1 MFNTRPKKIAL
12 VLGGG
17 GARGV
22 AHIGILKVFEREDIK
37 VDLVVGTSMG
47 SVVGAA
53 YSLGFPSTV
62 MEKRATTLSWTDLFD
77 PTIPAMGLIEGAK
90 MRNVINEMLE
100 GKTFIDTKI
109 PLAVVTTD
117 IEKAEE
123 VVYTSGPLVKLVLA
137 SSSWPGLYN
146 PIKHDNRLLVDGGIK
161 NSVPVSIARSLGADF
176 IIACDVGFCVTKDVE
191 IKNAMRMMLQSF
203 QIMGE
208 ELNTLQS
215 KNADILIEPDLGN
228 IDQAAFDKA
237 SEIIPRGQE
246 AAEKALPLIQKR
258 LGLKKRRFKLNFLRR
273 KETIEAHG

>member
-1 MFNTRPKKIAL
+1 MFNAKPKKIAL

-17 GARGV
+17 GARGL

-53 YSLGFPSTV
+53 YSLGFPTTV
-62 MEKRATTLSWTDLFD
+62 MEKRATALSWTDLFD
-77 PTIPAMGLIEGAK
+77 PTIPAMGFIEGAK

-146 PIKHDNRLLVDGGIK
+146 PIRHDSRLLVDGGIK

-176 IIACDVGFCVTKDVE
+176 IIACDVGFCVTKGVE

-208 ELNTLQS
+208 EMNTLQS

-228 IDQAAFDKA
+228 IDQAAFDRA
-237 SEIIPRGQE
+237 SDIIPKGQE
-246 AAEKALPLIQKR
+246 AAEKALPFIQRR

-273 KETIEAHG
+273 KGK